1 MKMML
6 ILFTE
11 IFIVTF
17 INDCIW
23 LMIYY
28 IYNFIVEV
36 AVCQPFYLINEYVVF
51 KSVIPRAQSFIIVT

>member
-1 MKMML
+1 
-6 ILFTE
+6 
-11 IFIVTF
+11 
-17 INDCIW
+17 
-23 LMIYY
+23 MIYY